1 MNRRTLHSPLVGP
14 AVLFTVL
21 SVLVGACAG
30 GASPSP
36 SASIAGGQ
44 SAAATSSAATS
55 SADASSAATS
65 SADAGGSPA
74 SSGATGEAPGPFE
87 SKQGDLP
94 VVRMAQSV
102 PQMAFA
108 PLQVALH
115 MNFFEY
121 LGVKVEFIELQS
133 GATARQ
139 ALVGGSVDLVDSA
152 STEVSAA
159 VAEGVDLL
167 SIQGTI
173 NQTLQMCVR
182 EDWAQEKGVTP
193 ESPLEDRVKALEG
206 AVIGITG
213 PGAVSDRA
221 TRWLMIRYGD
231 LDPNTQA
238 TITQV
243 GGGAG
248 AMAGALEAGQI
259 QAFLL
264 SPPSCQVAGGVVLI
278 PPVDV
283 PEFTNYIHEVL
294 YGTREWIEANR
305 EVASLTATA
314 ISMGNNYILQYPDA
328 SLKILQEGPFAEVDP
343 AIVEDAFRNVI
354 LPQVE
359 PVRNGLQSVEGWTD
373 TMTVLV
379 ESGVIEEEIPFEEGT
394 FWTNEYI
401 DVEKAEEIFR

>member
-1 MNRRTLHSPLVGP
+1 MNARASQRKQGLIPFALIAAVAVGIAACGP
-14 AVLFTVL
+14 VAV
-21 SVLVGACAG
+21 SQA
-30 GASPSP
+30 P
-36 SASIAGGQ
+36 SAP
-44 SAAATSSAATS
+44 AATP
-55 SADASSAATS
+55 
-65 SADAGGSPA
+65 SPA
-74 SSGATGEAPGPFE
+74 STPDTSAPGSAEPSGASADPGEAPGPFE
-87 SKQGDLP
+87 SKPGDLP
-94 VVRMAQSV
+94 TVRMAQSV

-139 ALVGGSVDLVDSA
+139 ALIGGSVDLVDSA
-152 STEVSAA
+152 STEVAAA
-159 VAEGVDLL
+159 VAEDVEFL
-167 SIQGTI
+167 SIQATI

-182 EDWAQEKGVTP
+182 EDWAQQKGVTP
-193 ESPLEDRVKALEG
+193 ESSLEDRVKALEG

-221 TRWLMIRYGD
+221 TRWLMIEYGG

-238 TITQV
+238 TITQI

-248 AMAGALEAGQI
+248 AMAGAMEAGQI

-278 PPVDV
+278 PPTDV
-283 PEFTNYIHEVL
+283 PEFANYVHEVL
-294 YGTREWIEANR
+294 YGMRDWIESNKD
-305 EVASLTATA
+305 VATLTATA
-314 ISMGNNYILQYPDA
+314 ISMGNNYVIQYPDA
-328 SLKILQEGPFAEVDP
+328 ALKILQEGPFSKVDP

-354 LPQVE
+354 LPQVG
-359 PVRNGLQSVEGWTD
+359 PVRNGLQNQDAWAD
-373 TMTVLV
+373 TMTVLL
-379 ESGVIEEEIPFEEGT
+379 ESGVIEQEIPFEEGT

-401 DVEKAEEIFR
+401 DVEQAEEIFR